1 MFDADLAAGDLTNEL
16 GAPGR
21 DDVFGHG
28 LIDARK
34 AVDTAGATAPTDPIL
49 VVNPTSLN
57 LGTTLTTASFQ
68 VSNGGGGTLTIE
80 GVTENETWLSVSG
93 SGLGTYTV
101 TVNRTGL
108 ADGTYT
114 GIITVDAGAEGEATV
129 SVVMA
134 KLTGAAAADAGYH
147 YILVVDPNTF
157 DTVAQFDDSE
167 TGGLYA
173 FDFDAVPS
181 GSYLLYAGSDTD
193 NDFFI
198 CGTGEACGAWPTLGR
213 PELIEVNEAL
223 TDLDFV
229 SGFLQTL
236 GSATSAG
243 DGEPG
248 PRLRRLRNRQLA
260 R

>member
-1 MFDADLAAGDLTNEL
+1 LGKLTNDL
-16 GAPGR
+16 GTAGR
-21 DDVFGHG
+21 DDIFGHG
-28 LIDARK
+28 LVDARK

-80 GVTENETWLSVSG
+80 GVTDDQTWLTVSG
-93 SGLGTYTV
+93 SGLGTYSV
-101 TVNRTGL
+101 TVNRAPL

-114 GIITVDAGAEGEATV
+114 GTITVDAGAEGTATV

-147 YILVVDPNTF
+147 YILVVDPNSF
-157 DTVAQFDDSE
+157 DTVAQFDGPE

-173 FDFDAVPS
+173 FDFSGADAVPS

-213 PELIEVNEAL
+213 PELIEVTEAL

-243 DGEPG
+243 DGDPG
-248 PRLRRLRNRQLA
+248 PRLRRLRNHQISR
-260 R
+260 